1 MQNLKSLEIHQEI
14 YDALH
19 PTPTIIKTGSCGS
32 LAGCKFLYGEG
43 NIEKYNKWCKIDKN
57 YKKFYA
63 EKILK
68 ICMENKF
75 IFITGTSV
83 LPTAENDNVVS
94 FSTWDRGSVEIEKEE
109 MRIYRYALRLGVNTT
124 KKGILFRDGSICFNP
139 HGLEFP
145 ENYAK
150 AGWVTK
156 LN

>member
-1 MQNLKSLEIHQEI
+1 MQSELSFKVHAEILKLISSPKTDEWGKVEKKYREEI
-14 YDALH
+14 
-19 PTPTIIKTGSCGS
+19 
-32 LAGCKFLYGEG
+32 
-43 NIEKYNKWCKIDKN
+43 
-57 YKKFYA
+57 A

-68 ICMENKF
+68 ICMENKL

-94 FSTWDRGSVEIEKEE
+94 FSTWDRGSVEVEKNE

-124 KKGILFRDGSICFNP
+124 KKGVLFRDGSICFNP

>member
-1 MQNLKSLEIHQEI
+1 MQSEQSLEIHQKI
-14 YDALH
+14 YDVLH
-19 PTPTIIKTGSCGS
+19 PTPTIINGSSGS
-32 LAGCKFLYGEG
+32 HAGSKFFYGEN
-43 NIEKYNKWCKIDKN
+43 NIEKYNKWGQLDKN

-68 ICMENKF
+68 ICMENRF

-83 LPTAENDNVVS
+83 LPTTENDNVVS

-109 MRIYRYALRLGVNTT
+109 MQIYRYALRLGVNTT
-124 KKGILFRDGSICFNP
+124 KKGVLFRDGSICFNP
-139 HGLEFP
+139 HDLELP
-145 ENYAK
+145 ENYTK